1 MEDILEFK
9 DIGYFYKN
17 GNKTTTIL
25 DGVNYKFSKGTLY
38 TILGPSGSGKTT
50 ALSLAAA
57 LESPKSGAIL
67 YKDKNIND
75 IGLTK
80 YRKMIGMVFQ
90 SYNLIN
96 YMNARQNVIMTM
108 EISGSEKKEKKE
120 KAEKLLETVGLSKD
134 MIKRNINKLSGGEQ
148 QRVAI
153 ARALA
158 SDAEL
163 ILADEPTGNL
173 DVVTTQGIID
183 VFKKLAHEMDKCVIV
198 VTHSQEFAK
207 NADVVISLK
216 DNKLITTELP
226 DEENVNEQEDSV
238 EEQEEN
244 TVEAEKE

>member
-1 MEDILEFK
+1 M
-9 DIGYFYKN
+9 
-17 GNKTTTIL
+17 TTIL

-38 TILGPSGSGKTT
+38 TILGPSSSEKTT
-50 ALSLAAA
+50 ALSIAGAS
-57 LESPKSGAIL
+57 EFPKRGVIL
-67 YKDKNIND
+67 YKGKNIND

-108 EISGSEKKEKKE
+108 EISGSVKKDKKLE
-120 KAEKLLETVGLSKD
+120 ADKLLNTVGLSQE
-134 MIKRNINKLSGGEQ
+134 MIKRNVNKLSGGEQ

-173 DVVTTQGIID
+173 DVATTKEIIGL
-183 VFKKLAHEMDKCVIV
+183 FKKLAHEMDKCVIV
-198 VTHSQEFAK
+198 VTHSIEFAK

-216 DNKLITTELP
+216 DKKLIDTKIEY
-226 DEENVNEQEDSV
+226 EENISTKEETKDSIKTC
-238 EEQEEN
+238 EEASPVIN
-244 TVEAEKE
+244 EKE